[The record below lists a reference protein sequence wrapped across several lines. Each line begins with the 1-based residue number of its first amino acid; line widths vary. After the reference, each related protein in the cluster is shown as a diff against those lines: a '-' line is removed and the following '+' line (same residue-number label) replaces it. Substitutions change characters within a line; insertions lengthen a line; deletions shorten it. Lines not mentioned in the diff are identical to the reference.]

1 MVVLGIRKLSVLIL
15 ALYRLDSRLQRPEYL
30 GGSSVPVN
38 IAPVAQTSA
47 SAISGSAT
55 PQGNLSAIGTLLSKS
70 GFTQSFTEHG
80 VVIGLANIRADL
92 NYQQGMRR
100 MWSRRT
106 RYDFYFP
113 AFANLG
119 EQAVLSKEIFV
130 MVTLVMMMFLVTR
143 SVGPNIVI
151 IRH

>member
-1 MVVLGIRKLSVLIL
+1 M
-15 ALYRLDSRLQRPEYL
+15 
-30 GGSSVPVN
+30 
-38 IAPVAQTSA
+38 
-47 SAISGSAT
+47 
-55 PQGNLSAIGTLLSKS
+55 LSKS

-80 VVIGLANIRADL
+80 VIIGLANIRADL

-119 EQAVLSKEIFV
+119 EQAVLSKEIYCTGDVADEEVFGYQERYAEYRFKPSRITGLFSSENPTSLDV
-130 MVTLVMMMFLVTR
+130 WHLSQDFGALPALNTSFIQDDPPIDRIIAVPSEPHFLLV
-143 SVGPNIVI
+143 S
-151 IRH
+151 

>member
-1 MVVLGIRKLSVLIL
+1 MRQRWCNSYTEIIRSHFGVVSP
-15 ALYRLDSRLQRPEYL
+15 DSRLQRPEYL

-80 VVIGLANIRADL
+80 VIIGLVTIVTGKQIGRAH
-92 NYQQGMRR
+92 
-100 MWSRRT
+100 
-106 RYDFYFP
+106 
-113 AFANLG
+113 
-119 EQAVLSKEIFV
+119 V
-130 MVTLVMMMFLVTR
+130 
-143 SVGPNIVI
+143 
-151 IRH
+151 

>member
-1 MVVLGIRKLSVLIL
+1 M
-15 ALYRLDSRLQRPEYL
+15 ALYRRILAFSVLNIWR
-30 GGSSVPVN
+30 GSSVPVN
-38 IAPVAQTSA
+38 IAPVAQTSG
-47 SAISGSAT
+47 SSISGSAT

-80 VVIGLANIRADL
+80 VLIGLANIRADL

-119 EQAVLSKEIFV
+119 EQAVLSKENKNHTAYDATTYGV
-130 MVTLVMMMFLVTR
+130 
-143 SVGPNIVI
+143 S
-151 IRH
+151 